1 MKAQELLRLKVKFAN
16 VALLILN
23 VALFGIALFVVTFI
37 GFSAFW
43 SVAVK
48 AGSPSVSEE
57 TVFIDNDKIAGHQNK
72 SFVVGHCIKYNIRKS
87 PLEAIDRYA
96 RLIELLF

>member
-1 MKAQELLRLKVKFAN
+1 V
-16 VALLILN
+16 LLILN

-57 TVFIDNDKIAGHQNK
+57 IVFIDDNTITGNK
-72 SFVVGHCIKYNIRKS
+72 SLVVGHCIKYNIRKW

-96 RLIELLF
+96 R